1 MSLQNDLANYS
12 FFSLLVSMIL
22 YWASTLFGEELS
34 SAPLALRARVAPM
47 HAPVP
52 SVHAPVQN
60 PLGFEVQEAQVQ
72 EAQSKG
78 LQNPTDPSKAI
89 KNRRFFFFKKI
100 KIWKKEVLLKRQKLS
115 ASYTPLRFAH
125 RTSASELFFDKN
137 TSVFNENSQKLKKE
151 EAGLSK
157 AYSPQNWFAIQ
168 NLARYG
174 IIVSNILLG
183 LLLILRWK
191 ESGHFPL
198 SNLYES
204 LMFLSWCFTGLY
216 LFIDFGSDLRDA
228 SLYQKPTRAEGQKDK
243 NDKNIRFSRLSLS
256 KNTRQLLGAIT
267 TPSALLTNAFATFT
281 LPKEM
286 QEATPLVPALQS
298 NWLMMHVTV
307 MVLSYAALILG
318 SLLSIAFLIV
328 TAFAGGKESEGKEAK
343 LKEYQNTT
351 ALLKKPVLA
360 LPCASCTPEGT
371 GACIGASEARFFA
384 FSPLRPALAL
394 LALQNPLGFEPKGAL
409 LAPLVHAS
417 VHAPKGLVQA
427 YDFQKLTV
435 LLNIAS
441 VKKTA
446 SSHFLKAF
454 SWQGEDIKQ
463 KQKQFAFSVQAAYAL
478 PCAKRKGASQNWNIS
493 PRFSLLAI
501 TLDNLSYRI
510 LGIGFPLLTIGIL
523 SGAVWANEAWGSY
536 WSWDPKETWALLTW
550 LIFAI
555 YLHTRLSK
563 GWEGKKPAI
572 IASLGFVIVWICYL
586 GVNLLGEGLHSYGW
600 ISST

>member
-34 SAPLALRARVAPM
+34 SAPHRVAP
-47 HAPVP
+47 V
-52 SVHAPVQN
+52 S
-60 PLGFEVQEAQVQ
+60 
-72 EAQSKG
+72 
-78 LQNPTDPSKAI
+78 
-89 KNRRFFFFKKI
+89 NRSSFFFKKI

-115 ASYTPLRFAH
+115 ASCTPLRFASPSAKGDAS
-125 RTSASELFFDKN
+125 RIGASELFFDKN

-151 EAGLSK
+151 EAGLGK

-174 IIVSNILLG
+174 IIVSNILVG

-228 SLYQKPTRAEGQKDK
+228 SSASSQGRSASLYQKPTLAEGQKDK
-243 NDKNIRFSRLSLS
+243 NDKIDRFYRLSLS

-328 TAFAGGKESEGKEAK
+328 TAF
-343 LKEYQNTT
+343 
-351 ALLKKPVLA
+351 
-360 LPCASCTPEGT
+360 
-371 GACIGASEARFFA
+371 
-384 FSPLRPALAL
+384 
-394 LALQNPLGFEPKGAL
+394 
-409 LAPLVHAS
+409 
-417 VHAPKGLVQA
+417 
-427 YDFQKLTV
+427 D
-435 LLNIAS
+435 
-441 VKKTA
+441 
-446 SSHFLKAF
+446 
-454 SWQGEDIKQ
+454 
-463 KQKQFAFSVQAAYAL
+463 
-478 PCAKRKGASQNWNIS
+478 
-493 PRFSLLAI
+493 
-501 TLDNLSYRI
+501 
-510 LGIGFPLLTIGIL
+510 
-523 SGAVWANEAWGSY
+523 
-536 WSWDPKETWALLTW
+536 
-550 LIFAI
+550 
-555 YLHTRLSK
+555 
-563 GWEGKKPAI
+563 
-572 IASLGFVIVWICYL
+572 
-586 GVNLLGEGLHSYGW
+586 
-600 ISST
+600 